1 MVTISSFEH
10 SRPLNEQTVFA
21 ALRDLGLRVSDY
33 PAALRGL
40 LRVPYSLQE
49 T

>member
-1 MVTISSFEH
+1 MVMISSFEH

-33 PAALRGL
+33 PAALCGL
-40 LRVPYSLQE
+40 LQVLYSLQE